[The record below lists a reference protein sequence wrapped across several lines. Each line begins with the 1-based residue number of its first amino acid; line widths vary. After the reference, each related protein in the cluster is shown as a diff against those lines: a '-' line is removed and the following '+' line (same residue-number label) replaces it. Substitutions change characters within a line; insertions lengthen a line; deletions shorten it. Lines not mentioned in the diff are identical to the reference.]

1 MAAAASVDTAFGGPT
16 RTVGAR
22 DRIATP
28 RRSRSAVRGLPS
40 PVRGG
45 RIAGVESPEHEGQD
59 ARAEPPLTELLQQA
73 ANGEAGAADAAL
85 PLVYR
90 ELRQLAQSRM
100 AGERRDHTL
109 QATALVHETW
119 LKLVAAGDGRWAD
132 RGAFYRAA
140 AVAMRRILVDHAR
153 HRARSKRGGGRRREA
168 IPVDQLTARPDS
180 EDAATFLAIDEQI
193 EALETEDPRAGEI
206 VRLRFFA
213 GLSVDETAAAMGLS
227 RRTVLREWSY
237 ARARLYAA
245 LRDGE

>member
-1 MAAAASVDTAFGGPT
+1 MAAVDNA
-16 RTVGAR
+16 
-22 DRIATP
+22 D
-28 RRSRSAVRGLPS
+28 
-40 PVRGG
+40 
-45 RIAGVESPEHEGQD
+45 D
-59 ARAEPPLTELLQQA
+59 PPLTELLQQA
-73 ANGEAGAADAAL
+73 ATGEAGAADVAL

-90 ELRQLAQSRM
+90 ELRALAQARM
-100 AGERRDHTL
+100 ANERRDHTL

-119 LKLVAAGDGRWAD
+119 LKLVAAGDGRWQD

-153 HRARSKRGGGRRREA
+153 RRLRDKRGGGRRRAPLSVEELA
-168 IPVDQLTARPDS
+168 ARPDMA
-180 EDAATFLAIDEQI
+180 DADTFLEIDERI
-193 EALETEDPRAGEI
+193 AELEREDPRAGEI

-213 GLSVDETAAAMGLS
+213 GLGVDETAAAMGLS